1 MGRHIY
7 EKIGEGTVP
16 GCYTVDEGEIYQS
29 QDYNTVLK
37 NKNYLRRTI
46 QTLFGAVVSPLL
58 EEYAAVIG
66 EETELECRHFFEQ
79 GYLMGLAE
87 GANPF

>member
-1 MGRHIY
+1 MKRSVKELYQAAIRF
-7 EKIGEGTVP
+7 
-16 GCYTVDEGEIYQS
+16 DEGEIYQS

-37 NKNYLRRTI
+37 NKNHLRRTI
-46 QTLFGAVVSPLL
+46 QTFFGAVVSPLL
-58 EEYAAVIG
+58 EEYAVVIG
-66 EETELECRHFFEQ
+66 EETELECRHFSEQ

>member
-1 MGRHIY
+1 MPLSNLALTAAHWI
-7 EKIGEGTVP
+7 
-16 GCYTVDEGEIYQS
+16 
-29 QDYNTVLK
+29 NH
-37 NKNYLRRTI
+37 LRRTI

-79 GYLMGLAE
+79 GYLNYGSNITYTLLK
-87 GANPF
+87 